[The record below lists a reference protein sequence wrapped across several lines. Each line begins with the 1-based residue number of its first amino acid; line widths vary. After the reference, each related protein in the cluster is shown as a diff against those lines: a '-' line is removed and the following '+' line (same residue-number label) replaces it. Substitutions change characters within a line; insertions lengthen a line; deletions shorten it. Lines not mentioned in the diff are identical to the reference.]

1 MALDIAWRA
10 VLVVAVGYVVGGVP
24 FGVIFGRH
32 VHGVDIQAMGSG
44 ATGATNVYR
53 NLGWKTALAVG
64 LLDIAKGAVAVGVA
78 RFVAPASWTQNGADA
93 LAIAAGFA
101 AMAGHVYSP
110 FLRFRGGKGISVAA
124 GGIAVIMPWVAVV
137 LVVVFAGTALILR
150 IVSVGSMLAAFVFPI
165 AILVLYPERPVLLL
179 FAMLA
184 LPLVLWAHRANIRR
198 LLHGEEARITI
209 GGRRA
214 RVGEHTDGE
223 DRG

>member
-78 RFVAPASWTQNGADA
+78 RFVAPASWTQNGADT

>member
-1 MALDIAWRA
+1 MTLDILWRA
-10 VLVVAVGYVVGGVP
+10 VLVVAVAYLVGGIP

-32 VHGVDIQAMGSG
+32 LHGVDIQTMGSG

-78 RFVAPASWTQNGADA
+78 RFVAPAGWSQNGADL
-93 LAIAAGFA
+93 LAIAAGVA

-124 GGIAVIMPWVAVV
+124 GGIVVLMPWVALV
-137 LVVVFAGTALILR
+137 LIVVFAGAVLALR
-150 IVSVGSMLAAFVFPI
+150 IVSVASMLAALVFPV
-165 AILVLYPERPVLLL
+165 AILVLYPERPLLVL
-179 FAMLA
+179 FAVLA

-198 LLHGEEARITI
+198 LLRGEEPRITI
-209 GGRRA
+209 GRGSGSA
-214 RVGEHTDGE
+214 EEHTDRE
-223 DRG
+223 DRR